1 MFQMRRY
8 RESLPAEEP
17 RPRAAKKDAA
27 DKKKAKKKEGEV
39 SPRAEKQVNGRLK
52 QD

>member
-1 MFQMRRY
+1 MRRY

-27 DKKKAKKKEGEV
+27 DKKKAKKKEGECLRV
-39 SPRAEKQVNGRLK
+39 LK
-52 QD
+52 NKLMAA